1 MTFEYLPVLIRT
13 HPIGNAAKP
22 ERPVER
28 IRIPVDIVGILV
40 PDPPR
45 MGLQIYFGN
54 DDGTRFAHG
63 TELLDG
69 ANHIIEMLE
78 RRLTEDDVS
87 SLLAQHTGPISNS
100 TSQTNEHPRRAG
112 GYWRSWFGMHAKSR
126 GMKPRFGLT
135 RSSRITR
142 HAER

>member
-78 RRLTEDDVS
+78 RRLTEDDVDTIVAEGGHEVKAAAYHH
-87 SLLAQHTGPISNS
+87 AQLRLRPAPGALDLRLEEFTAD
-100 TSQTNEHPRRAG
+100 RRLHGNAIDKG
-112 GYWRSWFGMHAKSR
+112 GIEA
-126 GMKPRFGLT
+126 
-135 RSSRITR
+135 
-142 HAER
+142 